1 MMDKSEIAG
10 ILDEIAT
17 LLELTGENPFK
28 IRAYAAGARVLET
41 LAEDLDALIATGK
54 LDEVPGLGE
63 ALVEKITTLRKTG
76 KLPFYE
82 KLKASIPPG
91 LL

>member
-1 MMDKSEIAG
+1 MMDKGEIAG

-41 LAEDLDALIATGK
+41 LAEDLDTLIATG
-54 LDEVPGLGE
+54 LG
-63 ALVEKITTLRKTG
+63 G
-76 KLPFYE
+76 KNYNATKNWQIAFL
-82 KLKASIPPG
+82 
-91 LL
+91 